1 MSRFVWTPLALLT
14 LFVSS
19 AHAQSTTWELSAMAG
34 FVPSVQL
41 ETQTRE
47 VDDVRIGGGAT
58 WSFQAARFLTPN
70 WGVEV
75 SWTDQPSSGYELE
88 VADVSGELFSMSIG
102 SLHGDVVYQFG
113 EVGGRMR
120 PFVFGGLGA
129 TFFRARDIPMETKLS
144 AGLGGGAKLFPWP
157 NIGLRAQVRYRP
169 IWMGGEDEGLFC
181 DPFGF
186 CQSTLR
192 QLEFAG
198 GVSFRF

>member
-1 MSRFVWTPLALLT
+1 MSRLVWTSLALT
-14 LFVSS
+14 LCTSS
-19 AHAQSTTWELSAMAG
+19 AHAQSATWELSAMAG
-34 FVPSVQL
+34 FTPSVQL
-41 ETQTRE
+41 ETQARE
-47 VDDVRIGGGAT
+47 VDDVRIGGGVT
-58 WSFQAARFLTPN
+58 WSFQAARFFTPN
-70 WGVEV
+70 LGAEV

-88 VADVSGELFSMSIG
+88 VGDVSGELFSMSIG
-102 SLHGDVVYQFG
+102 NLHGDVVYQFG
-113 EVGGRMR
+113 EAGARLR
-120 PFVFGGLGA
+120 PFVFGGVGA

-192 QLEFAG
+192 QFEFAG